1 MYTAWKDPGIINPK
15 TFKNE
20 GQSEFLRPE
29 YAGEVENA
37 FY

>member
-15 TFKNE
+15 TFNDE
-20 GQSEFLRPE
+20 AQSVFLRPE
-29 YAGEVENA
+29 YAGEVEDA